1 MKKIDNLEEF
11 VEKFDAAKK
20 QNPLD
25 LSSDQDLVFAIMN
38 LISIE
43 EHLIFTGLKTEKT
56 SYYDAMLTVRDI
68 RKKSLQK
75 IIKDY
80 EGEIWCTSKHLLA
93 ACMRFMEVGTKQMS
107 LSNKKDAYECYS
119 QAYEM
124 YCLFWGFNM
133 KLLDSNDLQWVEDKI
148 PAFNKANDDSDKK
161 VTPAEEKESSETK
174 PQGAMS
180 KLGAFLK
187 KAVNCCIE

>member
-1 MKKIDNLEEF
+1 MEKINNLEEF
-11 VEKFDAAKK
+11 VEKFDAMKK

-43 EHLIFTGLKTEKT
+43 EHLIFTGLKTEKN

-68 RKKSLQK
+68 RKKSLQR
-75 IIKDY
+75 IIKEY

-107 LSNKKDAYECYS
+107 LGNKTDAYELYS

-133 KLLDSNDLQWVEDKI
+133 KLIDSKDLKWDEG
-148 PAFNKANDDSDKK
+148 KANLNVPTANDKK
-161 VTPAEEKESSETK
+161 PEATK
-174 PQGAMS
+174 TEDTSKPKSTMS